1 MKLHLNRCLGVG
13 KLSDLSSL
21 HTLSA
26 LGIGLAIL
34 CVSTAST
41 AAIVVRPG
49 GSIQAAVDAASPGET
64 IVVQPG
70 TYYGQSGATEGVRIK
85 KSGIRLIANSDPK
98 KGKKVILVPNPDG
111 ANKDGILAEPDAWA
125 SALDDI
131 QGFTVQGFTVQGFPN
146 NGIKLEHVNGF
157 KILSNES
164 IDNLENG
171 IQPELSANGLVNR
184 NVSYGS
190 LDSALWVEGGTN
202 VRVIGNVT
210 HSSVTG
216 LEVTISKDV
225 VIQNNESYNN
235 TVGMGLYHPS
245 AASEP
250 PLPVM
255 ENWRVK
261 NNYIHDNNL
270 PNPLPPN
277 TSMASTLPPGGGILL
292 MGVSKNEIEHN
303 RVENNGFFGLAIIDF
318 CLAVEG
324 GYDFA
329 GPPWCFANTSG
340 ADPVPRDNVI
350 ERNTFVH
357 NGTSPPAHPLAPF
370 AADIVYLV
378 PDPAAGNC
386 FDRNTYTTSSF
397 VLGGGPDQCL

>member
-1 MKLHLNRCLGVG
+1 MKLHLNRCLHVHRCLG
-13 KLSDLSSL
+13 LS
-21 HTLSA
+21 TLSA

-34 CVSTAST
+34 CASPTAT

-98 KGKKVILVPNPDG
+98 KGKKVILVPGPGNR
-111 ANKDGILAEPDAWA
+111 DGILAEPDAWA

-303 RVENNGFFGLAIIDF
+303 RIENNGFFGLAVIDF

-329 GPPWCFANTSG
+329 APPWCVANTSG